1 MPLVIGLS
9 KPGLIHGQD
18 PLAVQQQ
25 AQQLQGELLP
35 HILVSQGVGMQGH
48 LLGLPE
54 LQQLPFL
61 QHLIDCAVRD
71 VQALVG
77 FDVVLDLL
85 SRSDRVVLVHEV
97 GRSFSYRSTLVQFGD
112 LLVMQLSQVVR
123 VLLHLLQERLYLL
136 PRYLVSST
144 DVLVVVLLNDDIIE
158 NVELLQQGQF
168 RELLLLVATNRVMV
182 LIQVSVHLL
191 VPVPIVPMYIGVQ
204 FRLQPLLVVSVR
216 LIVELVYFNNIL
228 RSLD

>member
-1 MPLVIGLS
+1 
-9 KPGLIHGQD
+9 
-18 PLAVQQQ
+18 
-25 AQQLQGELLP
+25 
-35 HILVSQGVGMQGH
+35 MQGH

-112 LLVMQLSQVVR
+112 LLVMQLPQVVR

-168 RELLLLVATNRVMV
+168 RELLLLVATNRVLV